1 MSEEQES
8 SQSEKIS
15 IPETE
20 ALRLTHGD
28 AKSAIER
35 GLNKHGDHAS
45 KSIKMVQ
52 INGIVI
58 SILVAGASQMKFS
71 TYVYILTGLGAVFL
85 FLSSFFALRAY
96 TSQSLSIGISS
107 EDIDRINRNNLS
119 ENQYLIWYLTEYY
132 PDAIGEIK
140 RKIEKR
146 ADNVE
151 YSIYAFFVGLLSIAS
166 GVIMQFAT

>member
-1 MSEEQES
+1 MSDEKES
-8 SQSEKIS
+8 NQSEKIS
-15 IPETE
+15 IPETG
-20 ALRLTHGD
+20 ALQLTHDD

-58 SILVAGASQMKFS
+58 SILVAGASQITFS
-71 TYVYILTGLGAVFL
+71 RYTYILTGLGAVSL

-107 EDIDRINRNNLS
+107 EDIGRINNNNLS
-119 ENQYLIWYLTEYY
+119 EEQYLFWYLTEYY
-132 PDAIGEIK
+132 PDAVDEIK
-140 RKIEKR
+140 EKIEKR
-146 ADNVE
+146 ADNVG
-151 YSIYAFFVGLLSIAS
+151 YSIYTFFIGLLFIAA
-166 GVIMQFAT
+166 GVIIKFAT